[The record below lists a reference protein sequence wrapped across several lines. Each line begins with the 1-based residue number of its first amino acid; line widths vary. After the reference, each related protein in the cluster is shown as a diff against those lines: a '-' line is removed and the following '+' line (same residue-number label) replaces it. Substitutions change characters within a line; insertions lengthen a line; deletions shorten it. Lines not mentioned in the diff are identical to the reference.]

1 MGPADWAVMI
11 GFILV
16 IWYLHIIADKLDG
29 IASDISSMA
38 THAAKLEADM
48 KMAQRD
54 RQ

>member
-1 MGPADWAVMI
+1 MGLADWAVMV

-29 IASDISSMA
+29 IASDIGSMA
-38 THAAKLEADM
+38 NYVSKLEADT
-48 KMAQRD
+48 KMSHRD